1 MDLRSRRWSWM
12 ASSLLGLVLVAWG
25 GSWWITQER
34 PAQSRPP
41 SASPTGDDGA
51 SAVVGGRRRA
61 RGDAG
66 APRDP
71 ASRCGWRSPT
81 STWTPRCCRSSR
93 PDGVLTPPSDPQE
106 LGWWADGA
114 RPGDPRGSALVT
126 GHTVSTGGGALDD
139 LEDLDEGDRILV
151 HSARKE
157 SDYAVESVEVLAKGD
172 LADRAELLFSQAVPG
187 RLVVVTC
194 EDWNGARVPQQ
205 RRRHGDAGAGR

>member
-12 ASSLLGLVLVAWG
+12 ALVLLGLALVAWG

-41 SASPTGDDGA
+41 SASPTGDDET
-51 SAVVGGRRRA
+51 SAVVGGRRVPEASPAPHRPGEPL
-61 RGDAG
+61 RMEIPDLGVDA
-66 APRDP
+66 AVLPIL
-71 ASRCGWRSPT
+71 A
-81 STWTPRCCRSSR
+81 

-139 LEDLDEGDRILV
+139 LEELDEGDRILV

-157 SDYAVESVEVLAKGD
+157 ADYAVESVETLDKGD
-172 LADRAELLFSQAVPG
+172 LADRAERLFSQTVPG

-194 EDWNGARVPQQ
+194 EDWNGAEYLSNVVVTATPATAR
-205 RRRHGDAGAGR
+205 